1 MIKKINVYK
10 MHCSACELLMDSTL
24 NEIPWVKVLKV
35 SHKNNLL
42 EIEIKNEQVLDK
54 VYKEIKKLWYS
65 LENNISTK
73 NTFLDYVIIV
83 LFAFVLW
90 LLYIIFKDVNF
101 IKNIDTSNLSYP
113 LVFLVWIVAS
123 LSSCLAI
130 TWGLIIWFSKYVDD
144 NASFSTKALVQAKFH
159 IWRILWFA
167 ILGWIL
173 WVFGW
178 VLSHI
183 FMFNKLLLALA
194 WILMLVMWLN
204 LLNIM
209 PNISSFWVKI
219 PSSISKKVL
228 KLTNPKYAFII
239 WALSFFLPCWFTQS
253 MQVYASSSWSFLSWA
268 LIMWSFALWTF
279 PVLFLVGLGNSYFKD
294 KNFSILNK
302 LIWVIVVF
310 FSIFILSWF
319 TNFINV
325 SSNTTS
331 STTETIENKDLV
343 ESKDVNVE
351 TDWDY
356 LVPEEVVL
364 SWAKNYKLTIKPTS
378 NWVWCKYALT
388 IPWLDENEYP
398 IKKWQDIVLNL
409 NNPTP
414 WTYKVVCSA
423 MWMYIWK
430 ITIK

>member
-42 EIEIKNEQVLDK
+42 EIEIKNEEVLDK
-54 VYKEIKKLWYS
+54 VYEEIKKLWYS

-83 LFAFVLW
+83 LFAFILW

-113 LVFLVWIVAS
+113 LVFLIWIVAS

-159 IWRILWFA
+159 TWRILWFA

-183 FMFNKLLLALA
+183 FMFN
-194 WILMLVMWLN
+194 
-204 LLNIM
+204 
-209 PNISSFWVKI
+209 
-219 PSSISKKVL
+219 
-228 KLTNPKYAFII
+228 
-239 WALSFFLPCWFTQS
+239 
-253 MQVYASSSWSFLSWA
+253 
-268 LIMWSFALWTF
+268 
-279 PVLFLVGLGNSYFKD
+279 
-294 KNFSILNK
+294 
-302 LIWVIVVF
+302 
-310 FSIFILSWF
+310 
-319 TNFINV
+319 
-325 SSNTTS
+325 
-331 STTETIENKDLV
+331 
-343 ESKDVNVE
+343 
-351 TDWDY
+351 
-356 LVPEEVVL
+356 
-364 SWAKNYKLTIKPTS
+364 
-378 NWVWCKYALT
+378 
-388 IPWLDENEYP
+388 
-398 IKKWQDIVLNL
+398 
-409 NNPTP
+409 
-414 WTYKVVCSA
+414 
-423 MWMYIWK
+423 
-430 ITIK
+430 